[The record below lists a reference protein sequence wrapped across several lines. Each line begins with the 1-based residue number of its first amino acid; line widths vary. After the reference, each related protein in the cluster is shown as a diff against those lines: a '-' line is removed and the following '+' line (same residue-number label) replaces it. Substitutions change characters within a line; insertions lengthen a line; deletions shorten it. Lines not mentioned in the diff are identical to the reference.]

1 MGMEAAT
8 PAEARATN
16 NLENMVEV
24 FLVFFGRFEMD
35 DSLIVWSVVN

>member
-1 MGMEAAT
+1 MEAAT

-24 FLVFFGRFEMD
+24 LGVVLGIELD

>member
-1 MGMEAAT
+1 MEAAT

-16 NLENMVEV
+16 NLENMMGFLGVVLGIEV
-24 FLVFFGRFEMD
+24 D